1 MARRTG
7 SGLEKRLG
15 RHDDGGDG
23 PTDVATRAF

>member
-15 RHDDGGDG
+15 RHDDGDG